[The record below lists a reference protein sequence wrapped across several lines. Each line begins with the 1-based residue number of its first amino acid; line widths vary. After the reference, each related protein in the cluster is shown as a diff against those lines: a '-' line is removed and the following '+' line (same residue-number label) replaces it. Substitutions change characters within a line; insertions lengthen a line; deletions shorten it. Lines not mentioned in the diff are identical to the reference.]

1 MQRDNDKVARVSNV
15 YIHVRMVLN
24 TYSPC
29 VYSFSSQ
36 LGMHTKEVDVHL
48 ESNLNR
54 ISSEDFQC
62 FIQHSINSYRF

>member
-1 MQRDNDKVARVSNV
+1 M
-15 YIHVRMVLN
+15 YIHVWMVLN

-54 ISSEDFQC
+54 IFSEDFDVLSNILSTARDYNE
-62 FIQHSINSYRF
+62 FRSKL